1 MVVNIRTAR
10 LLRPDINLRDQ
21 LSHVVGWRERLR
33 LGHISSEEN
42 SNAVVPMDTSGPSS
56 SSQTPCKSTKDIKRL
71 EVFQIFPTPW
81 ASDKHVRLFFKDT
94 HSRVNAHYSKF
105 GKKVILIGN
114 RNLKN

>member
-33 LGHISSEEN
+33 LGHKSSEEMAEN

-56 SSQTPCKSTKDIKRL
+56 SSQTPCKSTRDIKRL

-81 ASDKHVRLFFKDT
+81 ASDKHVRPFFKDT
-94 HSRVNAHYSKF
+94 HSRVQAHFFKF
-105 GKKVILIGN
+105 GKKTN
-114 RNLKN
+114 PNTQ